1 MRKIIVFGLMGVAAV
16 WGVISWILS
25 HGFLDFFSLVF
36 IILSFIV
43 ISWFAASVLRGEA
56 HG

>member
-43 ISWFAASVLRGEA
+43 ISWFSVAILRGEA